1 MNINF
6 GPMPFFHLNGLLNE
20 EQTREQL
27 LGAKQVGYGGVALLP
42 VFETRPSF
50 LSDAYFDQYEVF
62 LKTCRELGLQVILY
76 DDRDFPSGI
85 AGNKIEQAPEH
96 VSKALT
102 KTEKAVFGPALYE
115 EVLSPEGYLC
125 SAAMNTATR
134 ETFDLAP
141 YIQNGCLC
149 WNVPE
154 GEFLV
159 MHFSLAAGGHTAVV
173 DYLNP
178 ASCQVFLDLALTP
191 YWNRFKTYFGDPIIM
206 TFTDDIAFYHT
217 HHAKAWT
224 PGFNRAFTKKHGFSP
239 VPLYPALW
247 YDIGENTRAARFLLH
262 DMRATL
268 LSEGFVKAEAG
279 WATKRGL
286 LATGHQSGTRQEN
299 PVFLSGDH
307 LKFLK
312 HMSAPGMDN
321 IFHYREYAKAY
332 KLTASAAICAGREL
346 VMCETYGASTPT
358 PFEIM
363 SCLIEQFLK
372 GINFVIPHGM
382 WYNQSDIRITPN
394 LNYNSAEYRQVLLA
408 YNALHAALAKAL
420 RPGRTVCEAAVVYPI
435 ETMLSYK
442 EFDFSEEMM
451 DYVYNPCAVTPP
463 YLDYM
468 DVGECIYSQARRDF
482 TYLHPEVLLS
492 NCRVE
497 EGRLVLNQDQAYRVV
512 VLPACEVV
520 SVKTLEILLAFK
532 ESGGAVLFTGLLPDK
547 SAEPG
552 QDANVKSL
560 CEKLFGGCLHT
571 PVGNPLANAVNAAL
585 EGGDVCIRCN
595 ISPSDG
601 LVSYIH
607 KRQDGGDLYCFGNSS
622 SQDANVEIE
631 MQGAFL
637 PMRYDIQTQA
647 LSPMDFTQID
657 GRVCIKTRLK
667 SLEILLIKRQ

>member
-1 MNINF
+1 MIVPGITDSPQQVEAMLKLVSGANVLKVELLPYHTMGVEKWAKLGYDYPLAGVLPPANRNPCAPLTRLWIAIIRKSRRRKKAMNINF

-224 PGFNRAFTKKHGFSP
+224 PG
-239 VPLYPALW
+239 L
-247 YDIGENTRAARFLLH
+247 
-262 DMRATL
+262 
-268 LSEGFVKAEAG
+268 
-279 WATKRGL
+279 
-286 LATGHQSGTRQEN
+286 
-299 PVFLSGDH
+299 
-307 LKFLK
+307 
-312 HMSAPGMDN
+312 
-321 IFHYREYAKAY
+321 
-332 KLTASAAICAGREL
+332 
-346 VMCETYGASTPT
+346 
-358 PFEIM
+358 
-363 SCLIEQFLK
+363 
-372 GINFVIPHGM
+372 
-382 WYNQSDIRITPN
+382 
-394 LNYNSAEYRQVLLA
+394 
-408 YNALHAALAKAL
+408 
-420 RPGRTVCEAAVVYPI
+420 
-435 ETMLSYK
+435 
-442 EFDFSEEMM
+442 
-451 DYVYNPCAVTPP
+451 
-463 YLDYM
+463 
-468 DVGECIYSQARRDF
+468 
-482 TYLHPEVLLS
+482 
-492 NCRVE
+492 
-497 EGRLVLNQDQAYRVV
+497 
-512 VLPACEVV
+512 
-520 SVKTLEILLAFK
+520 
-532 ESGGAVLFTGLLPDK
+532 
-547 SAEPG
+547 
-552 QDANVKSL
+552 
-560 CEKLFGGCLHT
+560 
-571 PVGNPLANAVNAAL
+571 
-585 EGGDVCIRCN
+585 
-595 ISPSDG
+595 
-601 LVSYIH
+601 
-607 KRQDGGDLYCFGNSS
+607 
-622 SQDANVEIE
+622 
-631 MQGAFL
+631 
-637 PMRYDIQTQA
+637 
-647 LSPMDFTQID
+647 
-657 GRVCIKTRLK
+657 
-667 SLEILLIKRQ
+667 